1 MVALGADCSIEE
13 QTLIDAFTEV
23 AGWIIGSSDAA
34 TLTVEGG
41 FIVKGAGLALGASLP
56 VEERFFGGTED
67 AGVLIEIVNCMSRAG
82 GALLCIEVE
91 VFGQITLDALL
102 FSEEGLVARTLA
114 TVFLF
119 HVISATRTRLT
130 GLGRHVE
137 VKSLRTGLTAII
149 GEDGFIGGATL
160 ASLERWVI

>member
-1 MVALGADCSIEE
+1 VVALGADCSIEE

-23 AGWIIGSSDAA
+23 CTWIIGSSDAA

-119 HVISATRTRLT
+119 HVVSATRTRLT
-130 GLGRHVE
+130 GLDRHVK
-137 VKSLRTGLTAII
+137 VKFLRTRLAAII